1 MQLGSTCPHHP
12 RGRICAAEKSFFSYF
27 CCISPAPS
35 LLAALGGLP
44 GCVHVDSG
52 YRLRPPLCE
61 TLGPGEGT
69 QDPFSPYPVFVKN

>member
-12 RGRICAAEKSFFSYF
+12 RGRICAAGKSFFSYF

-44 GCVHVDSG
+44 W
-52 YRLRPPLCE
+52 LCTRGQWVSIE
-61 TLGPGEGT
+61 A
-69 QDPFSPYPVFVKN
+69 SSV